1 MPTMTFSR
9 LFLPATTFV
18 AAHVIVLALVLF
30 SWSVGSP

>member
-9 LFLPATTFV
+9 LFLPTTTFV
-18 AAHVIVLALVLF
+18 AAHVIVLALILF